1 MRILSS
7 LFSGVTRTFAVMRK
21 EFVHIRRD
29 PRTLAV
35 MFMIPVVQLVL
46 LGYAATNDVEH
57 LPTAVLDQDRTAQ
70 SRDLIDTY
78 RASNYFDLVRTV
90 ESEDELRDLIDRGTV
105 KAGLVVPAGYARNL
119 AQGRPS
125 EVSVVIDGSDPTV
138 AQTAFA
144 GAQAVGQAISVEM
157 VQQRFHIDPA
167 NQPSVDVRPRVW
179 YNPEMRSANFMI
191 PGLIAM
197 VLTLLTMMLTALA
210 IVREREQGTMEQ
222 LIVTPIRPIELIIG
236 KVLPY
241 VLIAFFDL
249 LEILV
254 IGVLWFK
261 VPIHGSVTL
270 LLSLAGLFMLTS
282 LSLGLLI
289 STVAG
294 TQREAMMLTYFILL
308 PTIFL
313 SGFFFPV
320 AAMPPG
326 LQLISRLVP
335 LTYILIITRGIILK
349 GIGLPELAPSVIAVS
364 IFGAALLV
372 LAAARFRKRL
382 E

>member
-1 MRILSS
+1 M
-7 LFSGVTRTFAVMRK
+7 FSGLSRTVAVMRK

-35 MFMIPVVQLVL
+35 MFLIPVIQLIL

-57 LPTAVLDQDRTAQ
+57 LPTAVLDRDHTEQ
-70 SRDLIDTY
+70 SRALLEVY

-90 ESEDELRDLIDRGTV
+90 QDERELRSLIDRGQI
-105 KAGLVVPAGYARNL
+105 KAAIVIAAGYASDL
-119 AQGRPS
+119 AAGRQGQI
-125 EVSVVIDGSDPTV
+125 SVIIDGSDPTV

-144 GAQAVGQAISVEM
+144 GAQAVGQAASIQI
-157 VQQRFHIDPA
+157 VQERLHIDPA
-167 NQPSVDVRPRVW
+167 QQPGVDVRPRVW
-179 YNPEMRSANFMI
+179 YNPDMRSANFMI

-222 LIVTPIRPIELIIG
+222 LIVTPIRPIELVVG

-249 LEILV
+249 LEILL
-254 IGVLWFK
+254 IGVLWFQ
-261 VPIHGSVTL
+261 VPVKGSVPL
-270 LLSLAGLFMLTS
+270 LLTLAGLFMLTS

-289 STVAG
+289 SSVAG

-313 SGFFFPV
+313 SGFLFPI
-320 AAMPPG
+320 AAMPPF
-326 LQLISRLVP
+326 LQLLSSLVP
-335 LTYILIITRGIILK
+335 LTYILIITRGIVLK
-349 GIGLPELAPSVIAVS
+349 GVGLPELAPSVVAVTV
-364 IFGAALLV
+364 FGATLLF
-372 LAAARFRKRL
+372 LASARFKKRL

>member
-1 MRILSS
+1 MFAG
-7 LFSGVTRTFAVMRK
+7 LFRTFAVMRK

-35 MFMIPVVQLVL
+35 MFLIPVVQLIL

-57 LPTAVLDQDRTAQ
+57 LPTAVLDRDRTAQ
-70 SRDLIDTY
+70 SRALLEVY

-90 ESEDELRDLIDRGTV
+90 QDEQELRSLIDRGQI
-105 KAGLVVPAGYARNL
+105 KAGIVISAGYADDL
-119 AQGRPS
+119 AAGRQGQI
-125 EVSVVIDGSDPTV
+125 SVVIDGSDPTV

-144 GAQAVGQAISVEM
+144 GAQTVGQAASIEIL
-157 VQQRFHIDPA
+157 QQRLHIDPTQ
-167 NQPSVDVRPRVW
+167 QPGVDVRPRVW
-179 YNPEMRSANFMI
+179 YNPDMRSANFMI

-222 LIVTPIRPIELIIG
+222 LIVTPIRPIELVIG

-249 LEILV
+249 LEILL
-254 IGVLWFK
+254 IGVLWFQ
-261 VPIHGSVTL
+261 VPIKGSVPL
-270 LLSLAGLFMLTS
+270 LLALAGLFMLTS

-289 STVAG
+289 SSVAG

-313 SGFFFPV
+313 SGFLFPI
-320 AAMPPG
+320 AAMPRF
-326 LQLISRLVP
+326 LQLLSRLVP
-335 LTYILIITRGIILK
+335 LTYILIITRGIVLK
-349 GIGLPELAPSVIAVS
+349 GVGLPELAPSVVAVTL
-364 IFGAALLV
+364 FGAALLI
-372 LAAARFRKRL
+372 LAAARFKKRL
-382 E
+382 A